1 MQHVDCGM
9 YSALASTDGTI
20 DAATPTVAYFVDDVA
35 RGTRHCSHA
44 TNLLLRTKL
53 YVSGCRLIAG
63 GGHEDDRCE
72 GRGTGSRQG

>member
-1 MQHVDCGM
+1 
-9 YSALASTDGTI
+9 
-20 DAATPTVAYFVDDVA
+20 
-35 RGTRHCSHA
+35 
-44 TNLLLRTKL
+44 LRTKL